1 MCKKIVITGAT
12 SGIGKELAIRFVE
25 KGWEVIGLGRKYSI
39 LKEMEKAYPALFK
52 GYQVDIRFKRE
63 VIAVFKIIGE
73 FDVLVNNAGVY
84 LNKPFTSCTLEDID
98 RIIDTNLKGTMY
110 CTHEALKHIKEGRI
124 INISSVAGLRG
135 IKNEAIYSAS
145 KYGMNGFAN
154 ALNQEIIEKN
164 VSITTLSL
172 GGVNTPLWNKE
183 NQYPSYFSYDM
194 KKLLSEK
201 DVVEMIENI
210 IELKGKIILK
220 DLIMFPSNEWH

>member
-25 KGWEVIGLGRKYSI
+25 KGWGVIGLGRKYSI
-39 LKEMEKAYPALFK
+39 LKEMEKAYPALFE

-63 VIAVFKIIGE
+63 VIAVFKIIGD

-84 LNKPFTSCTLEDID
+84 LKKPFASCTLEDID

-145 KYGMNGFAN
+145 KYGMNGFAD

-164 VSITTLSL
+164 VSVTTLSL
-172 GGVNTPLWNKE
+172 GGVNTPLQEK
-183 NQYPSYFSYDM
+183 YFSYDARR
-194 KKLLSEK
+194 LLSKK
-201 DVVEMIENI
+201 DVVDMIENI

-220 DLIMFPSNEWH
+220 DLIMFPSNEYF

>member
-1 MCKKIVITGAT
+1 MK
-12 SGIGKELAIRFVE
+12 
-25 KGWEVIGLGRKYSI
+25 
-39 LKEMEKAYPALFK
+39 
-52 GYQVDIRFKRE
+52 
-63 VIAVFKIIGE
+63 
-73 FDVLVNNAGVY
+73 
-84 LNKPFTSCTLEDID
+84 KPFTSCTLEDID

-164 VSITTLSL
+164 VSATTLSI
-172 GGVNTPLWNKE
+172 GGVNTPLQEK
-183 NQYPSYFSYDM
+183 YFSYDARR
-194 KKLLSEK
+194 LLSKK
-201 DVVEMIENI
+201 DVVDMIENT

-220 DLIMFPSNEWH
+220 DLIMFPSNEYF

>member
-25 KGWEVIGLGRKYSI
+25 KGWDVIGLGRKWTI
-39 LKEMEKAYPALFK
+39 LDEMEKTYGERFE
-52 GYQVDIRFKRE
+52 GYQVDIRYKRE
-63 VIAVFKIIGE
+63 VIPIFKQVGN
-73 FDVLVNNAGVY
+73 FDVLVNNAGIY
-84 LNKPFTSCTLEDID
+84 LKKPFTSCTLEDID

-164 VSITTLSL
+164 VSVTTLSL
-172 GGVNTPLWNKE
+172 GGVNTPLQEK
-183 NQYPSYFSYDM
+183 YFSYDARR
-194 KKLLSEK
+194 LLSKK
-201 DVVEMIENI
+201 DVVDMIENT

-220 DLIMFPSNEWH
+220 DLIMFPSNEWF